1 LHQLSLLVQANRRL
15 QDGRVGI
22 AHELWNCPSNVGNIA
37 LLPDTLVFFLKRDR
51 GIDAAIALFWYR
63 FHVTIFESNL
73 TLTPALVSG

>member
-1 LHQLSLLVQANRRL
+1 
-15 QDGRVGI
+15 
-22 AHELWNCPSNVGNIA
+22 VGNIA